1 MELKDRIA
9 PYYLEYRG
17 CYYVDLMM
25 GDGLVFD
32 KLDRRS
38 LFVNLSNDG
47 SISCREFDDDDSV
60 FMYEV
65 CDDSSLKSSARSVLM
80 DLGIPVDKRFNL
92 FDGNTNVKE
101 NISDDKR
108 NRYII
113 TIVNC
118 LDMNPSNKEIV
129 GKARWIW
136 KDLEECDYNRYHVEG
151 LSLYKMDESSRIDIL
166 TRFRLY
172 ENRGEELSYELNKYF
187 KMKSVM
193 ELFKIVLKSVND
205 INRIIGEDRSSDMF

>member
-1 MELKDRIA
+1 MKLKDRIA

-17 CYYVDLMM
+17 LYYVGLMDE
-25 GDGLVFD
+25 DGLVFD
-32 KLDRRS
+32 KLDGRS
-38 LFVNLSNDG
+38 LFVNLSDDG
-47 SISCREFDDDDSV
+47 SISCREFDDESV

-65 CDDSSLKSSARSVLM
+65 CDYSSLKSSVRSVLM
-80 DLGIPVDKRFNL
+80 DLEIPVDKKFNL
-92 FDGNTNVKE
+92 FDGSNNIKE
-101 NISDDKR
+101 NISDDKK
-108 NRYII
+108 NQYII

-118 LDMNPSNKEIV
+118 LDMNPSGEEIV

-151 LSLYKMDESSRIDIL
+151 LPLDEMDENRRINVL

-172 ENRGEELSYELNKYF
+172 ENRGEELSNELNKYF
-187 KMKSVM
+187 QRKSVM

>member
-9 PYYLEYRG
+9 PYYLKYRG

-25 GDGLVFD
+25 DDGIIFD
-32 KLDRRS
+32 KLDGRS
-38 LFVNLSNDG
+38 LFINLSDEG

-65 CDDSSLKSSARSVLM
+65 CDDSSLKSSVRSVLM
-80 DLGIPVDKRFNL
+80 DLGIPVDKKFDL
-92 FDGNTNVKE
+92 FDGSTNIKE

-108 NRYII
+108 NQYII

-118 LDMNPSNKEIV
+118 LDMNPSDKEIV

-136 KDLEECDYNRYHVEG
+136 NDLEECDYNRYYVEG
-151 LSLYKMDESSRIDIL
+151 LPLYEMDESSRINVL
-166 TRFRLY
+166 TNFRLY
-172 ENRGEELSYELNKYF
+172 ENRGEKLSDELNKYF
-187 KMKSVM
+187 QRKSVM

-205 INRIIGEDRSSDMF
+205 INRIIGEV